1 MYRCWAQGVHERP
14 VYNRCTVNPG
24 PSHKV
29 LITDDDPVIIELLQV
44 NLEFEGYDVIT
55 AGDGQ
60 EAVERAGRELPD
72 LIILDIMMP
81 RMDGWT
87 ARAELLKDPSTAGI
101 PVIFLSARAQQADLR
116 KGYESGVAAYVT
128 KPFEPVE
135 LLELI
140 EQILNGTYRRP
151 GSPPGF

>member
-1 MYRCWAQGVHERP
+1 MNSGDR
-14 VYNRCTVNPG
+14 
-24 PSHKV
+24 HKI

-44 NLEFEGYDVIT
+44 NLGFEGYDVIT
-55 AGDGQ
+55 ASDGL

-72 LIILDIMMP
+72 LVILDIMMP

-87 ARAELLKDPSTAGI
+87 ARAELLKDPRTAEI

-116 KGYESGVAAYVT
+116 KGYEAGVAAYIT

-135 LLELI
+135 LLDLI
-140 EQILNGTYRRP
+140 EQILEGSYTRP
-151 GSPPGF
+151 DFPPGF

>member
-1 MYRCWAQGVHERP
+1 MYLSGSGGRFEARGYTEE
-14 VYNRCTVNPG
+14 TVNSG
-24 PSHKV
+24 ARHKI

-44 NLEFEGYDVIT
+44 NLEFEGYDVIS
-55 AGDGQ
+55 AADGV
-60 EAVERAGRELPD
+60 EAVERAARDQPD
-72 LIILDIMMP
+72 LVILDIMMP

-87 ARAELLKDPSTAGI
+87 ARAELLKDPRTANI

-135 LLELI
+135 LLDLI
-140 EQILNGTYRRP
+140 AQILSGSYVRP
-151 GSPPGF
+151 ESPPGF

>member
-1 MYRCWAQGVHERP
+1 M
-14 VYNRCTVNPG
+14 NSG
-24 PSHKV
+24 PRHKI

-55 AGDGQ
+55 AADGL
-60 EAVERAGRELPD
+60 EAVERAARDSPD
-72 LIILDIMMP
+72 LVILDIMMP

-87 ARAELLKDPSTAGI
+87 ARAEMLKDPRTAEI

-135 LLELI
+135 LLDLI
-140 EQILNGTYRRP
+140 EQILAGSYSRP
-151 GSPPGF
+151 ESPPGF

>member
-1 MYRCWAQGVHERP
+1 MVGATRHYNQRTLNSGER
-14 VYNRCTVNPG
+14 
-24 PSHKV
+24 HKI

-55 AGDGQ
+55 AADGL
-60 EAVERAGRELPD
+60 EAVERAARDAPD
-72 LIILDIMMP
+72 LVILDIMMP

-87 ARAELLKDPSTAGI
+87 ARAEMLKDPRTAEI

-135 LLELI
+135 LLDLI
-140 EQILNGTYRRP
+140 EQILTGNYSRP
-151 GSPPGF
+151 ESPPGF

>member
-1 MYRCWAQGVHERP
+1 MNAGTR
-14 VYNRCTVNPG
+14 
-24 PSHKV
+24 HKI

-44 NLEFEGYDVIT
+44 NLEFEGYDVVS
-55 AGDGQ
+55 AGDGL
-60 EAVERAGRELPD
+60 EAVEKAVEHLPD
-72 LIILDIMMP
+72 LVILDIMMP

-87 ARAELLKDPSTAGI
+87 ARAELLKDPRTAEI

-135 LLELI
+135 LLDLI
-140 EQILNGTYRRP
+140 AEVLSGNHTRP
-151 GSPPGF
+151 DDPPGF

>member
-1 MYRCWAQGVHERP
+1 MNSGTR
-14 VYNRCTVNPG
+14 
-24 PSHKV
+24 HKI

-55 AGDGQ
+55 AADGL
-60 EAVERAGRELPD
+60 EAVERAARDTPD
-72 LIILDIMMP
+72 LVILDIMMP

-87 ARAELLKDPSTAGI
+87 ARAEMLKDPRTAEI

-135 LLELI
+135 LLDLI
-140 EQILNGTYRRP
+140 EQILAGSYSRP
-151 GSPPGF
+151 ESPPGF

>member
-1 MYRCWAQGVHERP
+1 VVGATRHYNQRTLNSGER
-14 VYNRCTVNPG
+14 
-24 PSHKV
+24 HKI

-55 AGDGQ
+55 AADGL
-60 EAVERAGRELPD
+60 EAVERATRDAPD
-72 LIILDIMMP
+72 LVILDIMMP

-87 ARAELLKDPSTAGI
+87 ARAEMLKDPRTAEI

-135 LLELI
+135 LLDLI
-140 EQILNGTYRRP
+140 EQILAGNYSRP
-151 GSPPGF
+151 ESPPGF

>member
-1 MYRCWAQGVHERP
+1 MNSGAR
-14 VYNRCTVNPG
+14 
-24 PSHKV
+24 HKI

-55 AGDGQ
+55 AADGL
-60 EAVERAGRELPD
+60 EAVERAARDTPD
-72 LIILDIMMP
+72 LVILDIMMP

-87 ARAELLKDPSTAGI
+87 ARAEMLKDPRTAEI

-135 LLELI
+135 LLDLI
-140 EQILNGTYRRP
+140 EQILAGSYSRP
-151 GSPPGF
+151 ESPPGF

>member
-1 MYRCWAQGVHERP
+1 LNSGAR
-14 VYNRCTVNPG
+14 
-24 PSHKV
+24 HKI

-55 AGDGQ
+55 AADGL
-60 EAVERAGRELPD
+60 EAVERAARDTPD
-72 LIILDIMMP
+72 LVILDIMMP

-87 ARAELLKDPSTAGI
+87 ARAEMLKDPRTAEI

-135 LLELI
+135 LLDLI
-140 EQILNGTYRRP
+140 EQILAGSYSRP
-151 GSPPGF
+151 ESPPGF

>member
-1 MYRCWAQGVHERP
+1 VCPG
-14 VYNRCTVNPG
+14 YNRRTLNSG
-24 PSHKV
+24 ARHKI

-55 AGDGQ
+55 AADGL
-60 EAVERAGRELPD
+60 EAVEKSSRELPD
-72 LIILDIMMP
+72 LVLLDIMMP

-87 ARAELLKDPSTAGI
+87 ARAEMLKDPRTAEI

-116 KGYESGVAAYVT
+116 KGYEAGVAAYVT

-135 LLELI
+135 LLDLI
-140 EQILNGTYRRP
+140 EQILNGSYTRP
-151 GSPPGF
+151 EFPPGF

>member
-1 MYRCWAQGVHERP
+1 MCIRDRH
-14 VYNRCTVNPG
+14 
-24 PSHKV
+24 
-29 LITDDDPVIIELLQV
+29 
-44 NLEFEGYDVIT
+44 
-55 AGDGQ
+55 
-60 EAVERAGRELPD
+60 LPD
-72 LIILDIMMP
+72 LVILDIMMP

-87 ARAELLKDPSTAGI
+87 ARAELLKDPRTADI

-135 LLELI
+135 LLDLVAE
-140 EQILNGTYRRP
+140 ILGGTYTRP

>member
-1 MYRCWAQGVHERP
+1 M
-14 VYNRCTVNPG
+14 NSG
-24 PSHKV
+24 PRHKI

-44 NLEFEGYDVIT
+44 NLKFEGYDVIT
-55 AGDGQ
+55 AADGL
-60 EAVERAGRELPD
+60 EAVERAARDSPD
-72 LIILDIMMP
+72 LVILDIMMP

-87 ARAELLKDPSTAGI
+87 GPGRDAEGPRTAEI

-135 LLELI
+135 LLGPDRADPRGEH
-140 EQILNGTYRRP
+140 RRP
-151 GSPPGF
+151 ESPPGF

>member
-1 MYRCWAQGVHERP
+1 M
-14 VYNRCTVNPG
+14 NSG
-24 PSHKV
+24 PRHKI
-29 LITDDDPVIIELLQV
+29 LITDDDPIIIELLQV

-55 AGDGQ
+55 AADGQ
-60 EAVERAGRELPD
+60 EAIEQAGRELPD

-87 ARAELLKDPSTAGI
+87 ARAEMLKDPRTAGI

-135 LLELI
+135 LLDLI
-140 EQILNGTYRRP
+140 EQILNGSYTCP
-151 GSPPGF
+151 DSPPGF

>member
-1 MYRCWAQGVHERP
+1 MVGATRHYNQRTLNSGER
-14 VYNRCTVNPG
+14 
-24 PSHKV
+24 HKI

-55 AGDGQ
+55 AADGL
-60 EAVERAGRELPD
+60 EAVERAARDAPD
-72 LIILDIMMP
+72 LVILDIMMP

-87 ARAELLKDPSTAGI
+87 ARAEMLKDPRTAEI

-135 LLELI
+135 LLDLI
-140 EQILNGTYRRP
+140 EQILAGSYSRP
-151 GSPPGF
+151 ESPPGF

>member
-1 MYRCWAQGVHERP
+1 MVGATRHYNQRTLNSGER
-14 VYNRCTVNPG
+14 
-24 PSHKV
+24 HKI

-55 AGDGQ
+55 AADGL
-60 EAVERAGRELPD
+60 EAVERVARDAPD
-72 LIILDIMMP
+72 LVILDIMMP

-87 ARAELLKDPSTAGI
+87 ARAEMLKDPRTAEI

-135 LLELI
+135 LLDLI
-140 EQILNGTYRRP
+140 EQILAGNYSRP
-151 GSPPGF
+151 ESPPGF

>member
-1 MYRCWAQGVHERP
+1 MNSGSR
-14 VYNRCTVNPG
+14 
-24 PSHKV
+24 HKI

-55 AGDGQ
+55 AADGL
-60 EAVERAGRELPD
+60 EAVERAARDTPD
-72 LIILDIMMP
+72 LVILDIMMP

-87 ARAELLKDPSTAGI
+87 ARAEMLKDPRTAEI

-135 LLELI
+135 LLDLI
-140 EQILNGTYRRP
+140 EQILAGSYSRP
-151 GSPPGF
+151 ESPPGF

>member
-1 MYRCWAQGVHERP
+1 LNSGAR
-14 VYNRCTVNPG
+14 
-24 PSHKV
+24 HKI

-55 AGDGQ
+55 AADGL
-60 EAVERAGRELPD
+60 EAVERAARDTPD
-72 LIILDIMMP
+72 LVILDIMMP

-87 ARAELLKDPSTAGI
+87 ARAEMLKDPRTAEI

-135 LLELI
+135 LLDLI
-140 EQILNGTYRRP
+140 EQILAGKYSRP
-151 GSPPGF
+151 ESPPGF

>member
-1 MYRCWAQGVHERP
+1 M
-14 VYNRCTVNPG
+14 NSG
-24 PSHKV
+24 PRHKI

-55 AGDGQ
+55 AADGL
-60 EAVERAGRELPD
+60 EAVERAARDTPD
-72 LIILDIMMP
+72 LVILDIMMP

-87 ARAELLKDPSTAGI
+87 ARAEMLKDPRTAEI

-135 LLELI
+135 LLDLI
-140 EQILNGTYRRP
+140 EQILAGSYSRP
-151 GSPPGF
+151 ESPPGF

>member
-1 MYRCWAQGVHERP
+1 LNSGER
-14 VYNRCTVNPG
+14 
-24 PSHKV
+24 HKI

-55 AGDGQ
+55 AADGL
-60 EAVERAGRELPD
+60 EAVERASRDAPD
-72 LIILDIMMP
+72 LVILDIMMP

-87 ARAELLKDPSTAGI
+87 ARAEMLKDPRTAEI

-135 LLELI
+135 LLDLI
-140 EQILNGTYRRP
+140 EQILAGTYSRP

>member
-1 MYRCWAQGVHERP
+1 M
-14 VYNRCTVNPG
+14 NPG
-24 PSHKV
+24 PRHKI

-55 AGDGQ
+55 AADGL
-60 EAVERAGRELPD
+60 EAVERAARDTPD
-72 LIILDIMMP
+72 LVILDIMMP

-87 ARAELLKDPSTAGI
+87 ARAEMLKDPRTAEI

-135 LLELI
+135 LLDLI
-140 EQILNGTYRRP
+140 EQILAGSYSRP
-151 GSPPGF
+151 ESPPGF

>member
-1 MYRCWAQGVHERP
+1 MNSGAR
-14 VYNRCTVNPG
+14 
-24 PSHKV
+24 HKI
-29 LITDDDPVIIELLQV
+29 LITDDDPDIIELLQV

-55 AGDGQ
+55 AADGL
-60 EAVERAGRELPD
+60 EAVERAARDTPD
-72 LIILDIMMP
+72 LVILDIMMP

-87 ARAELLKDPSTAGI
+87 ARAEMLKDPRTAEI

-135 LLELI
+135 LLDLI
-140 EQILNGTYRRP
+140 EQILAGKYSRP
-151 GSPPGF
+151 ESPPGF

>member
-1 MYRCWAQGVHERP
+1 LNSGTR
-14 VYNRCTVNPG
+14 
-24 PSHKV
+24 HKI

-55 AGDGQ
+55 AADGL
-60 EAVERAGRELPD
+60 EAVERAARDTPD
-72 LIILDIMMP
+72 LVILDIMMP

-87 ARAELLKDPSTAGI
+87 ARAEMLKDPRTAEI

-135 LLELI
+135 LLDLI
-140 EQILNGTYRRP
+140 EQILAGKYSRP
-151 GSPPGF
+151 ESPPGF